1 MASKFTITAELAL
14 QTKNL
19 NQVVNNLR
27 QQFQGA
33 NLNIKLKDL
42 DLAQQRMNNINKSV
56 QSTQKS
62 FSSLGNSIGAAAKR
76 FGAMALATGT
86 FVGLTRA
93 IKNSVSEAVE
103 FEREMVKI
111 SQAAG
116 RTMSSMKSLQ
126 DEIGAVSSSFG
137 VSSKELVGA
146 TRNLVQA
153 GFAANK
159 VRDALKLLAQTE
171 LSGTFDSI
179 ADTTEGV
186 IALLNQF
193 GQQAQKTGTE
203 IDFLERSLSA
213 ISKVS
218 KDFAVES
225 SDLITA
231 VRTTGSAFQSAGGD
245 LNELIGLFTSV
256 RATTRESAESIA
268 TGFRTIFTRVQRVDT
283 INTLKELGIQLQ
295 DIDGKFVGPME
306 AVKRLSVAL
315 NTIDPRDFRFNVIV
329 EELGGFRQVSKV
341 IPLIQQFGTAQKA
354 LATAQKS
361 SGELAKDAASA
372 QQALGVQIT
381 KVREEF
387 QTFIRELT
395 GSAAFKETVT
405 GALQMASAF
414 IKIADSLK
422 PLLPLITAF
431 TAIKLGSSIVP
442 AIGAMAGIKKRAS
455 GGPIGFATGGLVPG
469 SGNGDTVPA
478 MLTPGEFVIK
488 KNSVKALG
496 VEKLASMNKYADGGK
511 LREKYLEDTKGT
523 SIQSFLSKTGF
534 EDESK
539 IVSAFKPSSKI
550 DREFGAVF
558 LRPNDINEDIN
569 GFVNSSEIANK
580 YLSTKNIKDN
590 SKKNFYIDA
599 IDKAYGG
606 KGINFKI
613 HSSSI
618 KKEFEQQFQESLL
631 GDIANTVDNNASKL
645 LQSIPDTKG
654 IGKGATYDILKK
666 SNLDQTLGNIFE
678 ATLKVASGRFADSD
692 TGAGNQSF
700 DFPTGLGNAA
710 KAFTKP
716 DLANIMTDAKTSFS
730 EQSIGSLVNKVRST
744 LADEAIKGFI
754 SQQITNNPEAI
765 FGTKSVPLKAIQGNP
780 LFQALAG
787 DGELKAKDIE
797 AIANKYGF
805 NINTRGGN
813 YSFTKKANGGAIAS
827 LTDIPWMASGGS
839 VGTDTVPAMLTPG
852 EFVINKASAQRIGY
866 GNLSRM
872 NNVAKF
878 ATGGPVGVQHFADGG
893 TAQAGG
899 VSPQNLLF
907 LATIAGTVAT
917 ELSGLSNEWKRAI
930 ESSIASFSAVK
941 AIFTSAGDTISG
953 FGQKFKGFGEG
964 IKTAGTA
971 MAIFSGATNGYA
983 AKLTVATEQLSKSVQ
998 SSLEKLEKTGGGASR
1013 EDISNKYRA
1022 MGANAQYETALRS
1035 STSMENQVAGSL
1047 LSGMVS
1053 GITKRKKY
1061 SYGGNVDTIPAML
1074 TAGEYVV
1081 RKQAVDHYGTGFLD
1095 SVNSGHYKGGEIHG
1109 FAAGGALMKTAGR
1122 LLKSKGTG
1130 RLMRSKGKKA
1140 LSAAGS
1146 FASAAA
1152 PDLLAGAVSAA
1163 PGAYSGYES
1172 YQQNSDMPENFAKIG
1187 EAAYD
1192 AAKAL
1197 GEFSKISEKL
1207 NEASVEKIVQ
1217 NSTNLSNEIGNI
1229 DKEIA
1234 HLNELF
1240 KKTGNQAYLK
1250 AIDDLTDRSVKLSE
1264 GFQKLS
1270 GELRTR
1276 TIKTI
1281 TDMARVGKTVSE
1293 QDIRGM
1299 NAQSNVQISK
1309 TFEGKIAA
1317 LTDKFNK
1324 AKPGTEKAEAGK
1336 ALAET
1341 QRERDTAIL
1350 ENEKAII
1357 DSTIQIYKQE
1367 AALKREEEARNALI
1381 GTVQEERGMK
1391 LAAQKAN
1398 YLFERSGV
1406 DASRING
1413 DFTKFSA
1420 IPDSKSLSIDSN
1432 TKDLS
1437 QALNFVSN
1445 VMGSQGKKLAQNFV
1459 DLQDASNILDTAFIE
1474 LDRGLGQGNINYEQ
1488 FFQDYFKSQTGRSGG
1503 QTVKEIA
1510 GIVQQTVSGV
1520 TKTKGITPGTL
1531 GAGGATKEVK
1541 ARIADELKKK
1551 LEEQL
1556 QAIIEVF
1563 SNFEG
1568 ELQGRLSA
1576 INESM
1581 QNVKE
1586 LQLESVDSLAKYMSA
1601 IGKINNK
1608 ELNLKQKDYLRQVR
1622 QTTLAGKAGGNTR
1635 ALLDQVRSAQ
1645 GNRQS
1650 LQEEAKRNPFSGGIN
1665 GVENFN
1671 RQMMSLD
1678 QTINNSKQALK
1689 ELANQSDRTS
1699 DIMEQIDKE
1708 QAKKGAV
1715 AGLAKEFT
1723 FGTAAS
1729 RDDLSKRIQA
1739 LQVAMTTGDIN
1750 NVPEELR
1757 QGVSQLLD
1765 QFKDV
1770 PLFNGMTGEDVS
1782 KKLQYN
1788 QLVGSGVNPQAAQS
1802 IFTQTSPEK
1811 QLIGEL
1817 QSTFAGEQ
1825 QAREALA
1832 QIEMDT
1838 QNDLNQS
1845 IRELS
1850 AIAYQYLQEAK
1861 TNPQRTAMQTAGAR
1875 GALANQGIRSGAP
1888 ATAQHFDN
1896 LATSLEAASKR
1907 IEEAVNKI
1915 NPNRKSM
1922 GGIIYRAGGGGFQPR
1937 GTDTVPAMLTPGEFV
1952 IKKSAVDAVGVDT
1965 LSQINH
1971 MASGGYVGARRRIMQ
1986 QQFAARQNMMMGQA
2000 GARQDYY
2007 TGSRRQRLLARRQE
2021 REDAAA
2027 KADQAYKARVASEAN
2042 GGQGLMPNQRVAS
2055 TVAGGTRVVTDVR
2068 GVDRKA
2074 QRITRGAG
2082 TLADFGGNEQAYK
2095 EYADRMASGYA
2106 QSTSGGQEA
2115 ANQAIVK
2122 GLADEGTYSMA
2133 RVQSAN
2139 FMAGKRDERGNAIAA
2154 REQSAKVE
2162 KINRQQI
2169 AQQKAIIQQEET
2181 NKRLGIGGSTTFQ
2194 AASNLA
2200 MGIGWGTGGHLSAK
2214 DQTMIT
2220 QAKVDRVRNVRGST
2234 GYQAATT
2241 ALSFTGMGAV
2251 AMPAIDLA
2259 AQAYTGDLTA
2269 ENALTQSAELLPG
2282 MAFRG
2287 AKFIRGGRGANAA
2300 IKPAATLND
2309 AYKGLGLSAPKI
2321 NSGPRQ
2327 HLGKGLEEFNRLYPK
2342 ANVDPNGYGVLP
2354 RGYHHSMQFAQGG
2367 AVGYY
2372 AEGGGVQATIANRA
2386 ARGMY
2391 DASDNIAAAQS
2402 RNQIIGQGQQNY
2414 MNQFNGMNMT
2424 HSLNV
2429 DGMLNIGGIDG
2440 EGIAGQISDG
2450 LGQYIGQIV
2459 MNMMQKHGVKNTN
2472 PNGI

>member
-103 FEREMVKI
+103 FEREMIKI
-111 SQAAG
+111 AQASG
-116 RTMSSMKSLQ
+116 RTVGALKGLQ
-126 DEIGAVSSSFG
+126 NEIGQVSSSLG

-159 VRDALKLLAQTE
+159 VKEALKLLAQTE
-171 LSGTFDSI
+171 LAGTFDSI

-203 IDFLERSLSA
+203 IDFLEKSLSA

-283 INTLKELGIQLQ
+283 INALKDLGIQLQ
-295 DIDGKFVGPME
+295 DAEGKFVGPME
-306 AVKRLSVAL
+306 AAKRLSIAL
-315 NTIDPRDFRFNVIV
+315 STIDPKDFRFNVIV

-361 SGELAKDAASA
+361 SGELARDAATA
-372 QQALGVQIT
+372 QQGLGVQIT

-387 QTFIRELT
+387 QAFIRELT

-422 PLLPLITAF
+422 PLLPLISSFA
-431 TAIKLGSSIVP
+431 AIKLGNAVLP
-442 AIGAMAGIKKRAS
+442 ALNTFMGGKRKAG

-511 LREKYLEDTKGT
+511 LREKYLEDTKGA

-754 SQQITNNPEAI
+754 SQQVTNNPEAI

-805 NINTRGGN
+805 NVNTRGGN

-893 TAQAGG
+893 AATGG
-899 VSPQNLLF
+899 MSPQNLLI
-907 LATIAGTVAT
+907 LATAAGTLAT
-917 ELSGLSNEWKRAI
+917 QFSGLSDTTKQMINTAILSGGVVKGILNNVADSVKTFADKLPDDSRWKFIGTFEQGIKVASVTMGSLTAAANAYSEFLKADSAKLSKSIDDLVSRAKKG
-930 ESSIASFSAVK
+930 EKVSLTEAGKLGEARGENLRRDRAAAAATSGTSLLASTAVTTGLNALLRK
-941 AIFTSAGDTISG
+941 SKYGKIISGAVSGAAGLATSAG
-953 FGQKFKGFGEG
+953 FGASSYYGKEG
-964 IKTAGTA
+964 QA
-971 MAIFSGATNGYA
+971 
-983 AKLTVATEQLSKSVQ
+983 LPEQLK
-998 SSLEKLEKTGGGASR
+998 
-1013 EDISNKYRA
+1013 
-1022 MGANAQYETALRS
+1022 
-1035 STSMENQVAGSL
+1035 QVA
-1047 LSGMVS
+1047 
-1053 GITKRKKY
+1053 I
-1061 SYGGNVDTIPAML
+1061 
-1074 TAGEYVV
+1074 
-1081 RKQAVDHYGTGFLD
+1081 
-1095 SVNSGHYKGGEIHG
+1095 
-1109 FAAGGALMKTAGR
+1109 
-1122 LLKSKGTG
+1122 
-1130 RLMRSKGKKA
+1130 
-1140 LSAAGS
+1140 
-1146 FASAAA
+1146 AS
-1152 PDLLAGAVSAA
+1152 VSAA
-1163 PGAYSGYES
+1163 ESLNKFSLISQTLDTQSFENIQRVSVGLSSSMKVLKDKISGLEKAGAPAEEIEKLKSELDNLTEG
-1172 YQQNSDMPENFAKIG
+1172 FAK
-1187 EAAYD
+1187 
-1192 AAKAL
+1192 
-1197 GEFSKISEKL
+1197 
-1207 NEASVEKIVQ
+1207 
-1217 NSTNLSNEIGNI
+1217 T
-1229 DKEIA
+1229 
-1234 HLNELF
+1234 
-1240 KKTGNQAYLK
+1240 
-1250 AIDDLTDRSVKLSE
+1250 
-1264 GFQKLS
+1264 S
-1270 GELRTR
+1270 GELKSRTLKN
-1276 TIKTI
+1276 I
-1281 TDMARVGKTVSE
+1281 AGLVAAGKTLSTSDIEKFSQQIGGTAEE
-1293 QDIRGM
+1293 QKA
-1299 NAQSNVQISK
+1299 NS
-1309 TFEGKIAA
+1309 AA
-1317 LTDKFNK
+1317 L
-1324 AKPGTEKAEAGK
+1324 ASA
-1336 ALAET
+1336 
-1341 QRERDTAIL
+1341 TAQ
-1350 ENEKAII
+1350 A
-1357 DSTIQIYKQE
+1357 YRQE
-1367 AALKREEEARNALI
+1367 AALKKEEEAREALI
-1381 GTVQEERGMK
+1381 GSIAEERGMM
-1391 LAAQKAN
+1391 LAAQKAK
-1398 YLFERSGV
+1398 YGFEQNDKALRRIGGGPEAFTSIA
-1406 DASRING
+1406 DAGALEVGSR
-1413 DFTKFSA
+1413 TKELDKA
-1420 IPDSKSLSIDSN
+1420 LSFVTSVMG
-1432 TKDLS
+1432 KRGAELS
-1437 QALNFVSN
+1437 QNF
-1445 VMGSQGKKLAQNFV
+1445 L
-1459 DLQDASNILDTAFIE
+1459 DLQDASGMLDTALIE
-1474 LDRGLGQGNINYEQ
+1474 LNRGIGSNINIDK
-1488 FFQDYFKSQTGRSGG
+1488 FFEDYFQKQTGRSGG
-1503 QTVKEIA
+1503 VVTKEISKF
-1510 GIVQQTVSGV
+1510 IQETLKGV
-1520 TKTKGITPGTL
+1520 DKGQGGATPGTL
-1531 GAGGATKEVK
+1531 GSKEAIKQIREKYETYKKDLQEKLQSVIQTFAQFEDGLKANLSRITESQAKVTDLQLQSIESLQKYTSSMEKITGKDLTLRQKDAMRSMRQGVLGGAAAGSPQALLNQIRT
-1541 ARIADELKKK
+1541 A
-1551 LEEQL
+1551 EQK
-1556 QAIIEVF
+1556 QKT
-1563 SNFEG
+1563 
-1568 ELQGRLSA
+1568 LQGGRTPSSV
-1576 INESM
+1576 NEIISF
-1581 QNVKE
+1581 
-1586 LQLESVDSLAKYMSA
+1586 
-1601 IGKINNK
+1601 NK
-1608 ELNLKQKDYLRQVR
+1608 N
-1622 QTTLAGKAGGNTR
+1622 
-1635 ALLDQVRSAQ
+1635 
-1645 GNRQS
+1645 
-1650 LQEEAKRNPFSGGIN
+1650 
-1665 GVENFN
+1665 
-1671 RQMMSLD
+1671 MHSLD
-1678 QTINNSKQALK
+1678 QTVQNSKKALE

-1729 RDDLSKRIQA
+1729 RDDLAKRIQA
-1739 LQVAMTTGDIN
+1739 LQVAMTTGNIN

-1782 KKLQYN
+1782 KRLQYN
-1788 QLVGSGVNPQAAQS
+1788 QLVGAGVNPQAAQS

-1817 QSTFAGEQ
+1817 QRTFAQEQ
-1825 QAREALA
+1825 EARNALA
-1832 QIEMDT
+1832 QIEFGYQDELNKNIKNLT
-1838 QNDLNQS
+1838 QTLYQFLYDIKNNPEKIKSQQADARASLLNQ
-1845 IRELS
+1845 
-1850 AIAYQYLQEAK
+1850 
-1861 TNPQRTAMQTAGAR
+1861 GVR
-1875 GALANQGIRSGAP
+1875 GASPLTGEQLNNAAGIFQAAADNFAKAVERIAP
-1888 ATAQHFDN
+1888 A
-1896 LATSLEAASKR
+1896 
-1907 IEEAVNKI
+1907 NKA
-1915 NPNRKSM
+1915 N
-1922 GGIIYRAGGGGFQPR
+1922 GGIIYRAGGGFQPR
-1937 GTDTVPAMLTPGEFV
+1937 GTDTVPAMLTPGEYV
-1952 IKKSAVDAVGVDT
+1952 IRKSAVDAIGVDT
-1965 LSQINH
+1965 LNQINH
-1971 MASGGYVGARRRIMQ
+1971 MASGGYVGARRRMIQ

-2000 GARQDYY
+2000 GARQGYY
-2007 TGSRRQRLLARRQE
+2007 TGSRRERMLARRQE
-2021 REDAAA
+2021 RENAAA
-2027 KADQAYKARVASEAN
+2027 QADQAYKARVASEAN

-2074 QRITRGAG
+2074 QRIARGAG

-2115 ANQAIVK
+2115 ANQAIIK
-2122 GLADEGTYSMA
+2122 GLADEGTYSVE
-2133 RVQSAN
+2133 RVRSAN
-2139 FMAGKRDERGNAIAA
+2139 FMAGQNPNAIADTQAKIAESKRLRAEYEAGREKNRRDLEEHQSALRRGAYAEGDGFAGFMHGKNAKANFQQGLREA
-2154 REQSAKVE
+2154 RESTPYRLLNAGLSFVPGLNVFAAGVDIAASAASSNTVGEAATSTAMNIGPGAAFKGLGAAYKGTKGIMAARNAAKAIDAAGDAAKAANATKAASSGASE
-2162 KINRQQI
+2162 INKLATQYIKQNQTAAGIAYKGASPATVGSANNI
-2169 AQQKAIIQQEET
+2169 AQQAMSRTRSQKQTDRLTGAISNIIKDAESRPDGYRMRE
-2181 NKRLGIGGSTTFQ
+2181 L
-2194 AASNLA
+2194 AS
-2200 MGIGWGTGGHLSAK
+2200 G
-2214 DQTMIT
+2214 MIS
-2220 QAKVDRVRNVRGST
+2220 R
-2234 GYQAATT
+2234 
-2241 ALSFTGMGAV
+2241 FTGAGEATPKAGAV
-2251 AMPAIDLA
+2251 LDPVLRGNYAAILRR
-2259 AQAYTGDLTA
+2259 
-2269 ENALTQSAELLPG
+2269 S
-2282 MAFRG
+2282 RG
-2287 AKFIRGGRGANAA
+2287 IKAKEAKAANASVVSNIVLSQA
-2300 IKPAATLND
+2300 GIQ
-2309 AYKGLGLSAPKI
+2309 GLGYS
-2321 NSGPRQ
+2321 
-2327 HLGKGLEEFNRLYPK
+2327 
-2342 ANVDPNGYGVLP
+2342 
-2354 RGYHHSMQFAQGG
+2354 QGG
-2367 AVGYY
+2367 PVGYY

-2402 RNQIIGQGQQNY
+2402 RNQIIAQGQQNY